1 MEHKGHLFVIEGVDG
16 SGKATQTEKLYQY
29 LVAKQ
34 YPVRKVT
41 FPDYSSP
48 SSSLVKMYLNG
59 EFGSEPDAVNA
70 FTTSLFF
77 AVDRFASFR
86 KNWQEAYLQGE
97 IILADRYTTSNMIH
111 QGSKIN
117 NQEEKEIYL
126 NWLTDLEYR
135 LMELPEP
142 TCVFFLDM
150 PPEYS
155 LKLRQAR
162 NELKQDLT
170 QDIHENNQQYLL
182 EAYYHALDIAKQ
194 QKWQIISCVCNGQ
207 IRTIEDIHQEIT
219 KYISTYLT

>member
-1 MEHKGHLFVIEGVDG
+1 MEHTGHLFVIEGVDG

-29 LVAKQ
+29 LTAEQ

-41 FPDYSSP
+41 FPDYASP

-59 EFGSEPDAVNA
+59 EFGSEPDSVNA
-70 FTTSLFF
+70 FATSLFF

-86 KNWQEAYLQGE
+86 KNWQEAYQQGD

-111 QGSKIN
+111 QGSKILD
-117 NQEEKEIYL
+117 QEEKTTYL

-135 LMELPEP
+135 LLELPQP

-170 QDIHENNQQYLL
+170 QDIHESNQQYLL
-182 EAYYHALDIAKQ
+182 DAYYHALDIAKQ
-194 QKWQIISCVCNGQ
+194 QKWHIISCVRDGQ
-207 IRTIEDIHQEIT
+207 IRTIEDIHHEIT
-219 KYISTYLT
+219 KHISTYLT